1 VAKKVLRCQ
10 KGFTLV
16 EIAVVLGVLAVLVA
30 ILVPTVGGF
39 INQSKIVK
47 AQRDLEVVGLAV
59 IRLMQE
65 VGPCIKRNASLPCT
79 EANRVDL
86 LEGEGPSVLS
96 SGVSSADFSSNEI
109 SGGSINWDDDGTP
122 ASSMEDQFTFNTPV
136 YLTPRDFL
144 LSHPN
149 PANILGWRGSYISSP
164 VGPDPWGNKYFVNTV
179 FSTVAS
185 DSAGGINEGQKS
197 GGWSYDLFAI
207 SAGPNGVYETPF
219 AQISAVPS
227 GDDIIHIINGST
239 Y

>member
-1 VAKKVLRCQ
+1 MCEELSHYQKTLLFPLEACLLR
-10 KGFTLV
+10 FVSAL
-16 EIAVVLGVLAVLVA
+16 
-30 ILVPTVGGF
+30 PWRS
-39 INQSKIVK
+39 SK
-47 AQRDLEVVGLAV
+47 
-59 IRLMQE
+59 
-65 VGPCIKRNASLPCT
+65 ST
-79 EANRVDL
+79 EYESR
-86 LEGEGPSVLS
+86 EYIPPVLS